1 MQYRIKLIDDRQDAI
16 CKFFADRNESNDKYS
31 KVDESDVRKKIFR
44 KSVIL
49 KFICFGKFINATEVS
64 TNLR

>member
-1 MQYRIKLIDDRQDAI
+1 MQYRIKLSDDRQDAI
-16 CKFFADRNESNDKYS
+16 CKFFFDRNDSNDKYS

-49 KFICFGKFINATEVS
+49 KFN
-64 TNLR
+64 